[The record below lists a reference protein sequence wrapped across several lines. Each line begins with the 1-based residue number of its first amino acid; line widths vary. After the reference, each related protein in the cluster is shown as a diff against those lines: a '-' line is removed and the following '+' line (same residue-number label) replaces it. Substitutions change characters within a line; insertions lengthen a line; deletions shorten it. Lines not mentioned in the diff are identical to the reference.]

1 MSRKAAGQKPGSG
14 DRGQG
19 RVFGST
25 VLFIFGTSLSDTV
38 MAVVRN
44 TCGVCGVLAAQ
55 TVVKR
60 ANKFSFFFIPLF
72 SVGTSYY
79 VECGNCRTV
88 TPLTREQA
96 EQSVAWASTNAT

>member
-1 MSRKAAGQKPGSG
+1 MFESS
-14 DRGQG
+14 
-19 RVFGST
+19 
-25 VLFIFGTSLSDTV
+25 VLFIFGTSLSDNV

-44 TCGVCGVLAAQ
+44 TCGVCGVLTAQ

-79 VECGNCRTV
+79 VECGNCRTA
-88 TPLTREQA
+88 TPLSREQA
-96 EQSVAWASTNAT
+96 ERSVAWASANET